1 MKNKQ
6 IQLAALTV
14 AVAAGV
20 MVQPVKAHAEE
31 ALEPQTAPEA
41 ESSSAQEQAP
51 EAAEPTQS
59 NAEIIAG
66 NEEIAEKNE
75 ERSRQG
81 L

>member
-51 EAAEPTQS
+51 EAAEPAQS
-59 NAEIIAG
+59 DEEIIAG

>member
-6 IQLAALTV
+6 IQLAALT
-14 AVAAGV
+14 VAAGV

-31 ALEPQTAPEA
+31 ALEPQTVPEA
-41 ESSSAQEQAP
+41 ESSSTQEQAP
-51 EAAEPTQS
+51 EAAEPAQS
-59 NAEIIAG
+59 DAEIIAG